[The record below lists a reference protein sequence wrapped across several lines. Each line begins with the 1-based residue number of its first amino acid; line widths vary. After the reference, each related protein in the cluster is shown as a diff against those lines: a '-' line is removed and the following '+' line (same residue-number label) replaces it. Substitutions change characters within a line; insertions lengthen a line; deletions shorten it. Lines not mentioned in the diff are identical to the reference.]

1 MDTPETPKPASRFFW
16 KLDLN
21 KFVNIWYREK
31 RAKSEVEPQIEIS
44 EFKQLNVLAY
54 LLHEIRPSDNT
65 LAATYQEIADKTGVS
80 KDTVVRIMHRLGE
93 VDFIR
98 KVRNGLYIITP
109 EFLVTGRDDKS
120 LRLWHKYCQAERI
133 GRKPRQAP
141 QRISDMNQES
151 YEPGKE

>member
-1 MDTPETPKPASRFFW
+1 MWTMDTPETPKPASRFFW

-65 LAATYQEIADKTGVS
+65 LAATYQEIADKTGES
-80 KDTVVRIMHRLGE
+80 
-93 VDFIR
+93 
-98 KVRNGLYIITP
+98 
-109 EFLVTGRDDKS
+109 
-120 LRLWHKYCQAERI
+120 I

-141 QRISDMNQES
+141 QRISDINQES